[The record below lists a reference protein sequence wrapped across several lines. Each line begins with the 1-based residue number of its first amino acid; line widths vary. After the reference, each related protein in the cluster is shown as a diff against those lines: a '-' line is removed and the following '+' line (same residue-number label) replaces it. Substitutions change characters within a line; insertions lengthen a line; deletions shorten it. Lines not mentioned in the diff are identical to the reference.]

1 MTCHFDPDV
10 LLAAARGAADPRV
23 DAHVVEC
30 PSCAARLARERELTA
45 GLRGLGRATADARP
59 SPALEGRLLAAF
71 AARHQAE
78 RVTRRGWLR
87 PGIAAAA
94 ALAALAV
101 VVAGLFA
108 IRDDG
113 QRGRLTGG
121 DTQAAFESEFHPWP
135 GAETLPAFES
145 GQLVRMELPA
155 SVLPLLG
162 IVPAM
167 AITTETVEAD
177 VLVGQDGLA
186 RAVRFAP

>member
-1 MTCHFDPDV
+1 MSCHFDPEV
-10 LLAAARGAADPRV
+10 LVDAARGAADPRV

-45 GLRGLGRATADARP
+45 ALQGLSRATGDGRP
-59 SPALEGRLLAAF
+59 SPGLEGQLLAAF
-71 AARHQAE
+71 AARQQAE
-78 RVTRRGWLR
+78 RVARRGWR
-87 PGIAAAA
+87 RQGIAAAA
-94 ALAALAV
+94 VLTV
-101 VVAGLFA
+101 VAAGLFA
-108 IRDDG
+108 IRDDV
-113 QRGRLTGG
+113 QRPRLTGG
-121 DTQAAFESEFHPWP
+121 EAQAAFESQFHPWP

-162 IVPAM
+162 IVPPM
-167 AITTETVEAD
+167 AVTTGTVEAD

>member
-1 MTCHFDPDV
+1 MTCHFDPDALV
-10 LLAAARGAADPRV
+10 DAARGAADPRV

-30 PSCAARLARERELTA
+30 ASCAAWLARERELTA
-45 GLRGLGRATADARP
+45 AIRDLGRATADALP
-59 SPALEGRLLAAF
+59 SPALEGQLLAAF
-71 AARHQAE
+71 AARPQAG
-78 RVTRRGWLR
+78 RPPRGSWLRRGL
-87 PGIAAAA
+87 AAAA
-94 ALAALAV
+94 VLALVA
-101 VVAGLFA
+101 AGLFA
-108 IRDDG
+108 VRDHLQRDG
-113 QRGRLTGG
+113 LNDPDVQT
-121 DTQAAFESEFHPWP
+121 AFASEFHPWP

-167 AITTETVEAD
+167 AVTTETVEAD

>member
-1 MTCHFDPDV
+1 MTCHFDPDAIV
-10 LLAAARGAADPRV
+10 DAARGVADPRIE
-23 DAHVVEC
+23 AHVVEC
-30 PSCAARLARERELTA
+30 PSCAARLARERELTMA
-45 GLRGLGRATADARP
+45 LQGLGRTTAHTRP

-71 AARHQAE
+71 AQRQDIRAPRA
-78 RVTRRGWLR
+78 TWLRRGA
-87 PGIAAAA
+87 GVAAVL
-94 ALAALAV
+94 ALVAV
-101 VVAGLFA
+101 GLFA
-108 IRDDG
+108 IRDDV
-113 QRGRLTGG
+113 QRTRLSGA
-121 DTQAAFESEFHPWP
+121 DALANFESEFLPWP
-135 GAETLPAFES
+135 GAEVLPAFES